1 MREWTRT
8 GISKGKVKG
17 KRREK
22 EKGKGAWLE
31 WQCSVSNIERI
42 VVDTNVFVGACLG
55 AGASNEV
62 VALCLGAEVVGLL

>member
-1 MREWTRT
+1 M
-8 GISKGKVKG
+8 
-17 KRREK
+17 
-22 EKGKGAWLE
+22 EKGKGARLE

-62 VALCLGAEVVGLL
+62 VALCLLAEVVGLL